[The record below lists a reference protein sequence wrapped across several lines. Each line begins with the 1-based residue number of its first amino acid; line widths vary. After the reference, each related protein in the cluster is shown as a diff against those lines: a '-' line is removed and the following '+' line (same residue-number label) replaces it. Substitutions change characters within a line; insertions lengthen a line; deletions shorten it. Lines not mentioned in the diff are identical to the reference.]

1 MLPFGGFWST
11 DATGKVSA
19 QGLPLLVAVTVDAR
33 SKGHWGTIMLSSH
46 EGEAAYAWKIQ
57 RTKEH
62 ARTALH
68 KELLPAQTCGDHA
81 EAIHNACQ
89 ANFTPDCVQSEC
101 FPHLARNARL
111 KLRAANV
118 SKRGENAYLSDLKI
132 IRRMRCRRAA
142 DAALALLRLK
152 YAGVDERWEAGDVTG
167 ILGVHDGL
175 AQTYYTNPRW
185 MMSRAQPGCPTHQ
198 NHIESMN
205 WRIKAECTY
214 GRRVGPV
221 ALLTNVARF
230 LGVKSALDAGMSGE
244 PDIPRAV
251 WADAQAM
258 LSSGWFGLKQKMAG
272 SSKRP
277 SYLALTQSGGLA
289 RALAAGREARGGTE
303 SQARRKQQSKHQSK
317 HSNQQ
322 QPEQEGAAA
331 EARAQKRSA
340 AAEFERCLCAATQ
353 GTLDGIIRC
362 YHGCVTIT
370 QLDCSAA
377 TEHIRYEC
385 SCWEFTAWLRCKHPL
400 AASIASG
407 VCVPVEFNTEA
418 PVGRQRVGRP
428 PNAERVWP
436 AAGGSKGS
444 SSSSK
449 Q

>member
-1 MLPFGGFWST
+1 L
-11 DATGKVSA
+11 
-19 QGLPLLVAVTVDAR
+19 
-33 SKGHWGTIMLSSH
+33 
-46 EGEAAYAWKIQ
+46 
-57 RTKEH
+57 
-62 ARTALH
+62 
-68 KELLPAQTCGDHA
+68 
-81 EAIHNACQ
+81 
-89 ANFTPDCVQSEC
+89 
-101 FPHLARNARL
+101 
-111 KLRAANV
+111 
-118 SKRGENAYLSDLKI
+118 
-132 IRRMRCRRAA
+132 
-142 DAALALLRLK
+142 
-152 YAGVDERWEAGDVTG
+152 
-167 ILGVHDGL
+167 
-175 AQTYYTNPRW
+175 
-185 MMSRAQPGCPTHQ
+185 
-198 NHIESMN
+198 
-205 WRIKAECTY
+205 
-214 GRRVGPV
+214 
-221 ALLTNVARF
+221 
-230 LGVKSALDAGMSGE
+230 SGE

-258 LSSGWFGLKQKMAG
+258 LSGGWFGLKQKMAG

-277 SYLALTQSGGLA
+277 SYLALAQSGGLA

-385 SCWEFTAWLRCKHPL
+385 SCWEFTAWLRCKRSL

-407 VCVPVEFNTEA
+407 VCAPVEFNTEA

-449 Q
+449 QQAEGGGQQGPEVGYIGEALEGPLITYIQPLTHRIYSMTPLLVARRVLGQFLLYGRCVAALGIAK